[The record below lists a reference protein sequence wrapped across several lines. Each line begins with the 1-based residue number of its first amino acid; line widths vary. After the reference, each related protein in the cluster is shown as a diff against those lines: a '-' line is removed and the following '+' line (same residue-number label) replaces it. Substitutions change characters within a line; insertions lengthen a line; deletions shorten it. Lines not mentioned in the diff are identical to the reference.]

1 MENQIFSSLNN
12 QNEIPSSLYNSMNE
26 NKNEFSEQF
35 LNHLLDYKNTILQNS
50 IENNNG
56 TPKKIINKENFYEN
70 YINELISKNTM
81 PNRNKFLFQYEQSE
95 IRIIKLIENLSLS
108 NMKYSYYLENPDQKI
123 QKTNSELIKVNEI
136 IKNSPTLISYIYI
149 LKWIQNIK
157 ENYFNYLSL
166 EKNNL
171 RDKEQFELNG
181 KINFQ
186 EKGFDQ
192 LNQTQNEKDINYI
205 NFINQ
210 ITCLIMSNDLYN
222 TQNKI
227 DERKQYYLS
236 SILEGGL
243 PLHDFSLEAIDLQK
257 FDIDLIPLYMKNL
270 EFNEFIIKT
279 KNNPIPINLDDYVIG
294 NNNWVLWLY
303 TLFDSCND
311 KTIHTQFNLLSRL
324 LSGNCNNYNIN
335 SQNFDEFL
343 FIKIMNLLN
352 CELLDKMFKKNDDKY
367 INYHFNS
374 YDRENVNYL
383 ISSRNGKTIF
393 DVIHEIR
400 SSEEYNFLI
409 QKNFSVELELSIIEL
424 HFLQIENKY
433 NNNNNNNNKI
443 YESILNFLNRLNNQ
457 IEKDN
462 FPIYLNNNKQEIKN
476 NTLEEKNRKTSSIIK
491 LLKITYL
498 KILFSFLISFH
509 DLFSD
514 YFKQDLNPNYLNELQ
529 NSYDNILG
537 QFFNYLTKITR
548 EPSNLIYI
556 FTYMLNFNNII
567 YYLSNYAK
575 TIEFESYYPNFIDE
589 INAFFKN
596 EKKYLHK
603 SIAEETDLFKFKN
616 NEKKTID
623 FAINEYVQNKL
634 NGKGYIPS
642 KENLIKINQINNLF
656 NEQEDLN
663 ENLFQQYHLKL
674 CVKFISNQCYHEA
687 KEILQKIM
695 TREKLTENQKVENF
709 DFETNKI
716 YEQISDIINNKEFI
730 EYQYKDI
737 IKLSINLMQ
746 MIIDCFFD
754 YCQIEYEI
762 TKMKK
767 GVQNESFKEKIYRLI
782 EMKLISL
789 NTFIKSIIN
798 DNELI
803 NYYSTFYG
811 PVIFTQNFLKI
822 LFDWGF
828 QSIKLII
835 YCFTK
840 RFVLFENKYII
851 RKIQYEN
858 GIAKYIYSNNNDT
871 NEFFLLALPTLNNI
885 EQLYGQDFGFYNY
898 LNNNYTLEIYQLLY
912 SIAKINK
919 DYLSSIFTNEL
930 QDTLKK
936 MKKEDIEQLDFS
948 I

>member
-56 TPKKIINKENFYEN
+56 TPKKIINKEIFYEN

-108 NMKYSYYLENPDQKI
+108 NMKYSYYLERPDQKI

-171 RDKEQFELNG
+171 RDKEQFDLNG

-279 KNNPIPINLDDYVIG
+279 KNNPILINLEDYVIG

-324 LSGNCNNYNIN
+324 LSGNFNNYNIN

-352 CELLDKMFKKNDDKY
+352 CELLETMFKKNDDKY

-374 YDRENVNYL
+374 YDKENVNYL

-433 NNNNNNNNKI
+433 NNNNNNKI

-462 FPIYLNNNKQEIKN
+462 FPIYFNNNKQEIKI

-575 TIEFESYYPNFIDE
+575 TIEFESYYPNFINE

-596 EKKYLHK
+596 EKQYLHK

-634 NGKGYIPS
+634 SGKSYNPS

-656 NEQEDLN
+656 KEQEDLN
-663 ENLFQQYHLKL
+663 GDLNQQYHLKL

-695 TREKLTENQKVENF
+695 TREKLTENQRIANF
-709 DFETNKI
+709 DYETNKI
-716 YEQISDIINNKEFI
+716 YDKISDRINNKEFI

-762 TKMKK
+762 TKV
-767 GVQNESFKEKIYRLI
+767 GGGNQIESFKERIYRLI

-828 QSIKLII
+828 QSIKLIV

-840 RFVLFENKYII
+840 RFVLIENKYII

-919 DYLSSIFTNEL
+919 EYLSSIFTNEL

>member
-1 MENQIFSSLNN
+1 MENKIFSTFDN
-12 QNEIPSSLYNSMNE
+12 QNEIPSLLYNSMNE

-35 LNHLLDYKNTILQNS
+35 LNHLSDYKSVILNNS
-50 IENNNG
+50 IENENR
-56 TPKKIINKENFYEN
+56 TPKKIIDNKTFFEN
-70 YINELISKNTM
+70 YIIEINSKNTI
-81 PNRNKFLFQYEQSE
+81 PNRNKLLFPYEQSE

-108 NMKYSYYLENPDQKI
+108 NEKYNFYLNNPDEKI
-123 QKTNSELIKVNEI
+123 QNTNSELVKVNEI

-157 ENYFNYLSL
+157 ENYFYYLSL
-166 EKNNL
+166 EKNQLN
-171 RDKEQFELNG
+171 DKEPFDLNS
-181 KINFQ
+181 KINFK

-192 LNQTQNEKDINYI
+192 LNQIQNEKDINYI
-205 NFINQ
+205 NCINQ

-243 PLHDFSLEAIDLQK
+243 PLHDFSLEEIDLNK

-270 EFNEFIIKT
+270 EFNKFIIQT
-279 KNNPIPINLDDYVIG
+279 KNNPIHSNLENYVIG

-324 LSGNCNNYNIN
+324 LSGNFNNYNIN

-352 CELLDKMFKKNDDKY
+352 CELLDRMFNNNDDKY

-374 YDRENVNYL
+374 YDREYVNYL
-383 ISSRNGKTIF
+383 ISSRNGKNIF
-393 DVIHEIR
+393 DVINEIR

-433 NNNNNNNNKI
+433 NNNNKI
-443 YESILNFLNRLNNQ
+443 YESILNFLNKLNIQ
-457 IEKDN
+457 IERDN
-462 FPIYLNNNKQEIKN
+462 FPIYLNYNKQDIEI

-498 KILFSFLISFH
+498 KILFTTLISFH

-514 YFKQDLNPNYLNELQ
+514 YFKQDLDPNYLNELQ
-529 NSYDNILG
+529 NLYDNIIG
-537 QFFNYLTKITR
+537 QFFNYLIKITR
-548 EPSNLIYI
+548 EPKNLIFI
-556 FTYMLNFNNII
+556 FSYMLNFNNII

-575 TIEFESYYPNFIDE
+575 TIEFESYYPHFIEE
-589 INAFFKN
+589 INEFFKN
-596 EKKYLHK
+596 EKQYLHK
-603 SIAEETDLFKFKN
+603 SIAEETDLFKFKT

-623 FAINEYVQNKL
+623 SAINEYVQNQL
-634 NGKGYIPS
+634 NGKKYITS
-642 KENLIKINQINNLF
+642 KENLIKINQMKNLF
-656 NEQEDLN
+656 FEQKDLN
-663 ENLFQQYHLKL
+663 EDLIQQYHLKL

-687 KEILQKIM
+687 KEILQNIIS
-695 TREKLTENQKVENF
+695 RNLYNEKERLTNFNYETSKVY
-709 DFETNKI
+709 D
-716 YEQISDIINNKEFI
+716 QILDRINDKEFI
-730 EYQYKDI
+730 EYQYKDL
-737 IKLSINLMQ
+737 IKLSINLML

-754 YCQIEYEI
+754 YCQIEYEF
-762 TKMKK
+762 TKLNK
-767 GVQNESFKEKIYRLI
+767 GFQNESFKERIYRLI
-782 EMKLISL
+782 EIKLISL
-789 NTFIKSIIN
+789 NIFIKSIIN
-798 DNELI
+798 DNELT

-811 PVIFTQNFLKI
+811 PVIFSQNFLKI

-828 QSIKLII
+828 QSIKLIV

-840 RFVLFENKYII
+840 RFVLYENNNII

-858 GIAKYIYSNNNDT
+858 GIAKYIYPNNDN
-871 NEFFLLALPTLNNI
+871 NEFFLLALPTLDNI
-885 EQLYGQDFGFYNY
+885 EQLYGKDFNFYTY
-898 LNNNYTLEIYQLLY
+898 LNNNYILDIYQLLY

-919 DYLSSIFTNEL
+919 DYLTSIFTNEL
-930 QDTLKK
+930 KDTLKK
-936 MKKEDIEQLDFS
+936 MKKNDIEQLDFS

>member
-1 MENQIFSSLNN
+1 MENKIFSTFDN
-12 QNEIPSSLYNSMNE
+12 QNEIPSLLYNSMNE

-35 LNHLLDYKNTILQNS
+35 LNHLSDYKSVILNNS
-50 IENNNG
+50 IENENR
-56 TPKKIINKENFYEN
+56 TPKKIIDNKTFFEN
-70 YINELISKNTM
+70 YIIEINSKNTI
-81 PNRNKFLFQYEQSE
+81 PNRNKLLFPYEQSE

-108 NMKYSYYLENPDQKI
+108 NEKYNFYLNNPDEKI
-123 QKTNSELIKVNEI
+123 QNTNSELVKVNEI

-157 ENYFNYLSL
+157 ENYFYYLSL
-166 EKNNL
+166 EKNQLN
-171 RDKEQFELNG
+171 DKEPFDLNS
-181 KINFQ
+181 KINFK

-192 LNQTQNEKDINYI
+192 LNQIQNEKDINYI
-205 NFINQ
+205 NCINQ

-243 PLHDFSLEAIDLQK
+243 PLHDFSLEEIDLNK

-270 EFNEFIIKT
+270 EFNKFIIQT
-279 KNNPIPINLDDYVIG
+279 KNNPIHSNLENYVIG

-324 LSGNCNNYNIN
+324 LSGNFNNYNIN

-352 CELLDKMFKKNDDKY
+352 CELLDRMFNNNDDKY

-374 YDRENVNYL
+374 YDREYVNYL
-383 ISSRNGKTIF
+383 ISSRNGKNIF
-393 DVIHEIR
+393 DVINEIR

-433 NNNNNNNNKI
+433 NNNNKI
-443 YESILNFLNRLNNQ
+443 YESILNFLNKLNIQ
-457 IEKDN
+457 IERDN
-462 FPIYLNNNKQEIKN
+462 FPIYLNYNKQDIEI

-498 KILFSFLISFH
+498 KILFTTLISFH

-514 YFKQDLNPNYLNELQ
+514 YFKQDLDPNYLNELQ
-529 NSYDNILG
+529 NLYDNIIG
-537 QFFNYLTKITR
+537 QFFNYLIKITR
-548 EPSNLIYI
+548 EPKNLIFI
-556 FTYMLNFNNII
+556 FSYMLNFNNII

-575 TIEFESYYPNFIDE
+575 TIEFESYYPNFIEE
-589 INAFFKN
+589 INEFFKN
-596 EKKYLHK
+596 EKQYLHK
-603 SIAEETDLFKFKN
+603 SIAEETDLFKFKT

-623 FAINEYVQNKL
+623 SAINEYVQNQL
-634 NGKGYIPS
+634 NGKKYITS
-642 KENLIKINQINNLF
+642 KENLIKINQMKNLF
-656 NEQEDLN
+656 FEQKDLN
-663 ENLFQQYHLKL
+663 EDLIQQYHLKL

-687 KEILQKIM
+687 KEILQNIIS
-695 TREKLTENQKVENF
+695 RNLYNEKERLTNFNYETSKVY
-709 DFETNKI
+709 D
-716 YEQISDIINNKEFI
+716 QILDRINDKEFI
-730 EYQYKDI
+730 EYQYKDL
-737 IKLSINLMQ
+737 IKLSINLML

-754 YCQIEYEI
+754 YCQIEYEF
-762 TKMKK
+762 TKLNK
-767 GVQNESFKEKIYRLI
+767 GFQNESFKERIYRLI
-782 EMKLISL
+782 EIKLISL
-789 NTFIKSIIN
+789 NIFIKSIIN
-798 DNELI
+798 DNELT

-811 PVIFTQNFLKI
+811 PVIFSQNFLKI

-828 QSIKLII
+828 QSIKLIV

-840 RFVLFENKYII
+840 RFVLYENNNII

-858 GIAKYIYSNNNDT
+858 GIAKYIYPNNDN
-871 NEFFLLALPTLNNI
+871 NEFFLLALPTLDNI
-885 EQLYGQDFGFYNY
+885 EQLYGKDFNFYTY
-898 LNNNYTLEIYQLLY
+898 LNNNYILDIYQLLY

-919 DYLSSIFTNEL
+919 DYLTSIFTNEL
-930 QDTLKK
+930 KDTLKK
-936 MKKEDIEQLDFS
+936 MKKNDIEQLDFS

>member
-56 TPKKIINKENFYEN
+56 TPKKIINKEIFYEN

-171 RDKEQFELNG
+171 RDKEQFDLNG

-279 KNNPIPINLDDYVIG
+279 KNNPILINLEDYVIG

-324 LSGNCNNYNIN
+324 LSGNFNNYNIN

-352 CELLDKMFKKNDDKY
+352 CELLETMFKKNDDKY

-374 YDRENVNYL
+374 YDKENVNYL

-433 NNNNNNNNKI
+433 NNNNNNKI

-462 FPIYLNNNKQEIKN
+462 FPIYFNNNKQEIKI

-575 TIEFESYYPNFIDE
+575 TIEFESYYPNFINE

-596 EKKYLHK
+596 EKQYLHK

-634 NGKGYIPS
+634 SGKSYNPS

-656 NEQEDLN
+656 KEQEDLN
-663 ENLFQQYHLKL
+663 GDLNQQYHLKL

-695 TREKLTENQKVENF
+695 TREKLTENQRIANF
-709 DFETNKI
+709 DYETNKI
-716 YEQISDIINNKEFI
+716 YDKISDRINNKEFI
-730 EYQYKDI
+730 EYQYKDL

-762 TKMKK
+762 TKV
-767 GVQNESFKEKIYRLI
+767 GGGNQIESFKERIYRLI

-811 PVIFTQNFLKI
+811 PVIFSQNFLKI

-828 QSIKLII
+828 QSIKLIV

-840 RFVLFENKYII
+840 RFVIYENNYII

-919 DYLSSIFTNEL
+919 EYLSSIFTNEL

>member
-108 NMKYSYYLENPDQKI
+108 NMKYSYYLERPDQKI

-171 RDKEQFELNG
+171 RDKEQFVLNG

-279 KNNPIPINLDDYVIG
+279 KNNPISINLEDYVIG

-324 LSGNCNNYNIN
+324 LSGNFNNYNIN

-352 CELLDKMFKKNDDKY
+352 CELLEKMFNKNDDKYY

-433 NNNNNNNNKI
+433 NNNNNNNNNNNKI

-462 FPIYLNNNKQEIKN
+462 FPIYLNNNKQEIKI

-596 EKKYLHK
+596 EKQYLHK

-663 ENLFQQYHLKL
+663 EDLIQQYHLKL

-695 TREKLTENQKVENF
+695 TREKLTENQRVANF

-716 YEQISDIINNKEFI
+716 YEQISDRINNKEFI

-762 TKMKK
+762 TKMNKV
-767 GVQNESFKEKIYRLI
+767 VQNESFKERIYKLI

-789 NTFIKSIIN
+789 NIFIKSIIN

-840 RFVLFENKYII
+840 RIVLYDNKYII

-871 NEFFLLALPTLNNI
+871 NEFFLLALPSLNNN

-898 LNNNYTLEIYQLLY
+898 LNNNYTLEIY
-912 SIAKINK
+912 
-919 DYLSSIFTNEL
+919 
-930 QDTLKK
+930 
-936 MKKEDIEQLDFS
+936 
-948 I
+948 

>member
-1 MENQIFSSLNN
+1 
-12 QNEIPSSLYNSMNE
+12 
-26 NKNEFSEQF
+26 
-35 LNHLLDYKNTILQNS
+35 
-50 IENNNG
+50 
-56 TPKKIINKENFYEN
+56 
-70 YINELISKNTM
+70 
-81 PNRNKFLFQYEQSE
+81 
-95 IRIIKLIENLSLS
+95 
-108 NMKYSYYLENPDQKI
+108 
-123 QKTNSELIKVNEI
+123 
-136 IKNSPTLISYIYI
+136 
-149 LKWIQNIK
+149 
-157 ENYFNYLSL
+157 
-166 EKNNL
+166 
-171 RDKEQFELNG
+171 
-181 KINFQ
+181 
-186 EKGFDQ
+186 
-192 LNQTQNEKDINYI
+192 
-205 NFINQ
+205 
-210 ITCLIMSNDLYN
+210 
-222 TQNKI
+222 
-227 DERKQYYLS
+227 
-236 SILEGGL
+236 
-243 PLHDFSLEAIDLQK
+243 
-257 FDIDLIPLYMKNL
+257 
-270 EFNEFIIKT
+270 
-279 KNNPIPINLDDYVIG
+279 
-294 NNNWVLWLY
+294 
-303 TLFDSCND
+303 
-311 KTIHTQFNLLSRL
+311 
-324 LSGNCNNYNIN
+324 
-335 SQNFDEFL
+335 
-343 FIKIMNLLN
+343 MNLLN
-352 CELLDKMFKKNDDKY
+352 CELLDRMFNNNDDKY

-374 YDRENVNYL
+374 YDREYVNYL
-383 ISSRNGKTIF
+383 ISSRNGKNIF
-393 DVIHEIR
+393 DVINEIR

-433 NNNNNNNNKI
+433 NNNNKI
-443 YESILNFLNRLNNQ
+443 YESILNFLNKLNLQ
-457 IEKDN
+457 IERDN
-462 FPIYLNNNKQEIKN
+462 FPIYLNYNKQDIEI

-556 FTYMLNFNNII
+556 FKYMLNFNNII

-596 EKKYLHK
+596 EKQYLHK

-634 NGKGYIPS
+634 SGKSYIPS

-656 NEQEDLN
+656 NEQEDRN
-663 ENLFQQYHLKL
+663 VNLIQQYHLKL

-695 TREKLTENQKVENF
+695 TREKLTENQRVENF

-716 YEQISDIINNKEFI
+716 YDLISDRINNKEFI

-762 TKMKK
+762 TKINK
-767 GVQNESFKEKIYRLI
+767 GFQNESFKERIYRLI
-782 EMKLISL
+782 EIKLISL
-789 NTFIKSIIN
+789 NIFIKSIIN
-798 DNELI
+798 DNELT

-811 PVIFTQNFLKI
+811 PVIFSQNFLKI

-828 QSIKLII
+828 QSIKLIV

-840 RFVLFENKYII
+840 RFVLYENNNII

-858 GIAKYIYSNNNDT
+858 GIAKYIYPNNDN
-871 NEFFLLALPTLNNI
+871 NEFFLLALPTLDNI
-885 EQLYGQDFGFYNY
+885 EQLYGKDFNFYTY
-898 LNNNYTLEIYQLLY
+898 LNNNYILDIYQLLY

-919 DYLSSIFTNEL
+919 DYLTSIFTNEL
-930 QDTLKK
+930 KDTLKK
-936 MKKEDIEQLDFS
+936 MKKNDIEQLDFS